1 MYISYIHFFIQF
13 YRIKA
18 YYQNPPTLFFSQE
31 KKDLLKLAIDD
42 IYNYPLLESAK
53 FTLGRML
60 RTSTSDDIVD
70 CVLEMRKNFNFC
82 RVEEDSNSHKDPS
95 IICSMGIK

>member
-1 MYISYIHFFIQF
+1 M
-13 YRIKA
+13 
-18 YYQNPPTLFFSQE
+18 
-31 KKDLLKLAIDD
+31 AIDD

-70 CVLEMRKNFNFC
+70 CVLEMRKNFTLC
-82 RVEEDSNSHKDPS
+82 RIDEDKSKQKEPS
-95 IICSMGIK
+95 INCSMGLKYQP